1 MVAPAIVNIRQKN
14 SKRLD
19 IADKKALQSNEL
31 KDDDALDGKLS
42 TALNCDCPRQ
52 ATIHGL
58 RGTSTCGTETQR
70 KHFSYIVSTHSYL
83 RSGHSHAVL
92 KLHESSGSK
101 ICEEQGEDP
110 AVQTTI
116 IISKFKKALHTKKN
130 IHKRESEILFLA
142 LYYAYKS
149 FLRSKISKLIA

>member
-42 TALNCDCPRQ
+42 TALNCHCPRQ

-58 RGTSTCGTETQR
+58 RGTSTCGL
-70 KHFSYIVSTHSYL
+70 KLNVSTFR
-83 RSGHSHAVL
+83 RS
-92 KLHESSGSK
+92 
-101 ICEEQGEDP
+101 
-110 AVQTTI
+110 
-116 IISKFKKALHTKKN
+116 
-130 IHKRESEILFLA
+130 
-142 LYYAYKS
+142 
-149 FLRSKISKLIA
+149 